1 MTHVCTLLE
10 RRGSRQPLDLRMH
23 QRLHPEGQR
32 LITSWFEKAWNQ
44 RLDED
49 ETFESFIFAWFAVNG
64 WAACVTGVDA
74 DREYIARLSSDDDL
88 YERFERLLAADTAF
102 SASARR
108 FHAMWPIFKAQRI
121 RREGVRPEADL
132 DRARLIGHYLE
143 AGLTDYAPACWQAH
157 RDAGEPVPLDWPH
170 TLEAI
175 YRVRCNLFH
184 GEKSAHSEM
193 DRLIVRAAFE
203 TLLYFFRNAQ
213 IL

>member
-1 MTHVCTLLE
+1 MTYVCVLLE
-10 RRGSRQPLDLRMH
+10 QRGSRPPLDLRKH
-23 QRLHPEGQR
+23 QSLHPEGYR
-32 LITSWFEKAWNQ
+32 LITSWFEKAWNS

-49 ETFESFIFAWFAVNG
+49 ETFESFIFTWFAVNG
-64 WAACVTGVDA
+64 WAACVTG
-74 DREYIARLSSDDDL
+74 LDDDRKYIDRLKPDDGL
-88 YERFERLLAADTAF
+88 YERFARLLAADTAF

-121 RREGVRPEADL
+121 RRQEVRPAAGL
-132 DRARLIGHYLE
+132 DRAGLIEHYLD

-193 DRLIVRAAFE
+193 DRSIVRAAFE
-203 TLLYFFRNAQ
+203 TLVYFFRGTQ